1 MSDFKFTKLS
11 AVGRYCDG
19 KENLDELFWFWQP
32 KLLANR
38 QGLHY
43 YLYFCFFT
51 IHVVLMY
58 KCRVVGN
65 LLEDH
70 IRNSMPKACEPKGL
84 PIPFSAPSDWLH
96 PVFV

>member
-1 MSDFKFTKLS
+1 
-11 AVGRYCDG
+11 
-19 KENLDELFWFWQP
+19 
-32 KLLANR
+32 
-38 QGLHY
+38 
-43 YLYFCFFT
+43 
-51 IHVVLMY
+51 MY